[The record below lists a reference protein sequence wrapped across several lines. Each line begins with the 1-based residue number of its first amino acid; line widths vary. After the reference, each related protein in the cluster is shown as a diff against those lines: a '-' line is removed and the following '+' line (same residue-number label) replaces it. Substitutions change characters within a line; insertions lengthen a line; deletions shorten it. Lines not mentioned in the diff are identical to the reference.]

1 MTKRATK
8 VIRDFSELKP
18 IESRI
23 EAVAHSFLQVAF
35 RGEAHPDFEPRSGSQ
50 VHRAWRMMKLEMRHQ
65 IAWQNFVD
73 DAKISAGRSGSVTS
87 SYGEGIDRG
96 DGSDFRVP
104 KAYTNAAYRRLE
116 RLRDFM
122 GRRERQLLYA
132 LLQDSLT
139 STSGLQL
146 ELIGCVQSGYNGDKV
161 SARAS
166 GVTRVQS
173 MLERLADFY
182 QI

>member
-35 RGEAHPDFEPRSGSQ
+35 KGEVHPDFEPKQGSQ
-50 VHRAWRMMKLEMRHQ
+50 AHRVWRMGKMAIRHQ
-65 IAWQNFVD
+65 IAWQNLMNDV
-73 DAKISAGRSGSVTS
+73 KLSAGRSGSVCAN
-87 SYGEGIDRG
+87 YGEGVDRG

-104 KAYTNAAYRRLE
+104 KARTNPAYRRLE
-116 RLRDFM
+116 RLRELM
-122 GRRERQLLYA
+122 GRRERQLLHA
-132 LLQDSLT
+132 MVQDSLV

-146 ELIGCVQSGYNGDKV
+146 EVIGLVQSGYGDKV
-161 SARAS
+161 SARAA
-166 GVTRVQS
+166 GVATIQS
-173 MLERLADFY
+173 LLDRLADLY
-182 QI
+182 QV